1 MLMSLGIGF
10 VVLSGGGS
18 PSINHYSQY
27 LQTRSLSEDLT
38 LRFGHDRVSVGFGA
52 GNQPGQATS
61 FPDVVKRDLQVDSS
75 GKSRETQILLSGE
88 IPGNH
93 EASKEWLRDSL
104 ARQSKANQ
112 PLFLLVSDHGAPEV
126 ALPGQMQTYENNR
139 IQLWG
144 LHPETRKPLKEADR
158 FYTREEMESDL
169 AALPSSRIIYGM
181 TQCYSGGFHYVS
193 VKPELNG
200 KVNVDARVCGVA
212 ASTPDLT
219 ASGCSD
225 HVDGP
230 TYAGYERFL
239 TKHLIGRDFVTGLET
254 PGGRAKTLHEAHL
267 RADLDDFT
275 DDLPQ
280 ASSDFY
286 LSEVY
291 HQSRRV
297 GFGRNFTGKV
307 SDQDVLDRIVA
318 HSNPFLGLGRI
329 ADSEYERRANHLKA
343 WIGEAS
349 RNGFQDAS
357 ELGSADLIDLEKQ
370 VDALEL
376 TTKDLEEEVRY
387 QSGIASALS
396 ESILSSSP
404 SKTAANDY
412 LIRDGLGEYSSRLGS
427 MEKRDFMNFEMPAIT
442 LSSPQDA
449 RKIALFF
456 SIREDL
462 ARDAVRS
469 GTDGESSPVL
479 LKKLEKELKASS
491 SFTAIRDRHQ
501 KSDQR
506 YRFVR
511 RLLGMRRA
519 LGVLGAA
526 LESQDSGR
534 EIVKNHADLR
544 ACEDTPILDGSI

>member
-38 LRFGHDRVSVGFGA
+38 LRFGRDRVSVGFGA
-52 GNQPGQATS
+52 GNLSGEGAG

-75 GKSRETQILLSGE
+75 GRPRETQVLLSGE

-93 EASKEWLRDSL
+93 EASKEWLRDALHQKSR
-104 ARQSKANQ
+104 ADQS
-112 PLFLLVSDHGAPEV
+112 LFLLVSDHGAPEV
-126 ALPGQMQTYENNR
+126 ALPGQIQTYQNNR

-144 LHPETRKPLKEADR
+144 LHPETRRPLKEADR

-169 AALPSSRIIYGM
+169 SALPSKRIIYGM
-181 TQCYSGGFHYVS
+181 TQCYSGGFHYLS
-193 VKPELNG
+193 VKPESNG
-200 KVNVDARVCGVA
+200 KVKVDPRVCGVT

-230 TYAGYERFL
+230 MYAGYERFL
-239 TKHLIGRDFVTGLET
+239 TKHLIGRDFVTGVET

-267 RADLDDFT
+267 LADLDDFT

-286 LSEVY
+286 LSEIY
-291 HQSRRV
+291 NQSRIF
-297 GFGRNFTGKV
+297 GFNRNFSGKV
-307 SDQDVLDRIVA
+307 SDQEVLNRIVVA
-318 HSNPFLGLGRI
+318 SNPFTGSARI
-329 ADSEYERRANHLKA
+329 QDAEYENRANHLKA
-343 WIGEAS
+343 WIEQAS
-349 RNGFQDAS
+349 RNGFKDAS
-357 ELGSADLIDLEKQ
+357 TLGNADLTDLEKQ

-376 TTKDLEEEVRY
+376 ATRDLDEEVQYRGAI
-387 QSGIASALS
+387 SL
-396 ESILSSSP
+396 ELTDSILSCSP
-404 SKTAANDY
+404 SKSAIEDFLTRN
-412 LIRDGLGEYSSRLGS
+412 GLGEYASRLGS
-427 MEKRDFMNFEMPAIT
+427 MEKRDFMNFEMPGIT
-442 LSSPQDA
+442 RSQPEDA

-456 SIREDL
+456 SMREDL
-462 ARDAVRS
+462 ARDAVRM
-469 GTDGESSPVL
+469 GADGDASSL
-479 LKKLEKELKASS
+479 LMKKLEKERKADA
-491 SFTAIRDRHQ
+491 SFTAIRDQHQ

-506 YRFVR
+506 YRFLR
-511 RLLGMRRA
+511 RLLTMRRT

-526 LESQDSGR
+526 LELQESGR
-534 EIVKNHADLR
+534 EIVKNHSDLR
-544 ACEDTPILDGSI
+544 VCEDTPISDGAI